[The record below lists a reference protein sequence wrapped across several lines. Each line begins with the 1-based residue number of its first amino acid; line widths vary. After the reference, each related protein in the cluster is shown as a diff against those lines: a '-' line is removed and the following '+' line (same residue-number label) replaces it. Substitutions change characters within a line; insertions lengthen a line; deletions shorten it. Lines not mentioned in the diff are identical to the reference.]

1 MRSGIKMV
9 EKQLLVITGATGSGK
24 TTVSHWLTEM
34 YQIPQVV
41 THTTRPKRHNEVD
54 GVDYYFETESSLAQ
68 KHLIESVTYSGYHYG
83 SSHEALELAWT
94 KSPLISLVVDTKG
107 AQTYLETFGKQVTV
121 LFLTVSEATALISR
135 LEKRND
141 SPEAIQKRLA
151 SAEFKRDLMVS
162 GPLHDQAQIIV
173 NDDWQE
179 TQKTLTTII
188 EQLRQ

>member
-1 MRSGIKMV
+1 MV

-24 TTVSHWLTEM
+24 TTVSHWLTKM

-54 GVDYYFETESSLAQ
+54 GVDYYFETEASLAQ
-68 KHLIESVTYSGYHYG
+68 KHLIESVTYSGYQYG
-83 SSHEALELAWT
+83 SSYEALDLAWD

-141 SPEAIQKRLA
+141 SPEAIQKRIA

-173 NDDWQE
+173 NDDWQA
-179 TQKTLTTII
+179 TQKTLMAII
-188 EQLRQ
+188 EQLRQA